1 MKLLEQQLTETTT
14 LRHNKL
20 FRQPA
25 WRNSYQQINLVSLY
39 NPEVRIR
46 AARFDQKRSQLWV
59 RPIKR
64 SLGHTLQER
73 RFDYKCSKLHS
84 RRPDRGK
91 LYLCIWLCIRP
102 AGQGIRNNR

>member
-1 MKLLEQQLTETTT
+1 MQLLEQQLTETTT

-20 FRQPA
+20 FRQTA

-59 RPIKR
+59 RPIKS
-64 SLGHTLQER
+64 SLGHT
-73 RFDYKCSKLHS
+73 S
-84 RRPDRGK
+84 
-91 LYLCIWLCIRP
+91 
-102 AGQGIRNNR
+102 